1 MTQQLDQRYVFG
13 DLLRDWRR
21 SRNVTQMALA
31 NKAEISPRHL
41 SFVENGRSTPSRSLV
56 IRLAGH
62 LEVPLRG
69 RNQLLLAAGFAPEY
83 SKQELDGPRLSMVR
97 MAIRKVLTG
106 HDPYPA
112 LVVDHSWN
120 LVEANASASLLIAE
134 LPADLLA
141 EPCNMLRISLHPRG
155 LAPRILNLEEWSEH
169 VLDRLGRQMRISGDR
184 ELVKLHAELTGYI
197 GNRAPRQ
204 DAPSRNPVAG
214 DVIVPMRLQHGEH
227 VLSLFS
233 TVTTF
238 GTPRD
243 ITVEELA
250 IEAFYPADEETS
262 ELLRTL

>member
-13 DLLRDWRR
+13 DLLRDWRS

-31 NKAEISPRHL
+31 NKADISPRHL
-41 SFVENGRSTPSRSLV
+41 SFVENGRSAPSRNLV
-56 IRLAGH
+56 IRLAEH

-83 SKQELDGPRLSMVR
+83 SEQELDGPRLSMVR
-97 MAIRKVLTG
+97 LAISKVLTG

-120 LVEANASASLLIAE
+120 LVEANSSASLLIAG

-141 EPCNMLRISLHPRG
+141 EPCNMLRLTLHPRG
-155 LAPRILNLEEWSEH
+155 LAPRILNFEEWREH

-184 ELVKLHAELTGYI
+184 DLVKLHAELTGYL
-197 GNRAPRQ
+197 GTRGPAPDVLGRGTG
-204 DAPSRNPVAG
+204 AA
-214 DVIVPMRLQHGEH
+214 DVIVPMRLRHGDH

-262 ELLRTL
+262 ELLRAL